1 MTEREFDMTD
11 MNRRSV
17 LKVALGGAGLAALP
31 AVAMSTSPAD
41 AAPNS
46 HPDLVGVGD
55 SSITLEFDDQLRS
68 RVALKGVDLTRFDAG
83 EALLVG
89 DKAIEAFAYR
99 GHRTRATRHPRHG
112 AGVRVTIEGTSEEG
126 VHKTVELTSFER
138 LAGMI
143 VMKVTYTNRSSTA
156 LKVTGWRNGAHEL
169 LEIPGG
175 FYTFSGTTHTDR
187 RDWVMPV
194 KDGYVQE
201 NSLGMDSSDYG
212 GGTPLATVWRRG
224 AGLSVGHVEPVATI
238 LRMPVR
244 KTADGASIA
253 IQDDTARTLK
263 PGRRLSTSTTFLTA
277 LPGDHFVPLQRY
289 RDYMSDI
296 GQRAPKVPASA
307 FEPIWCAWG
316 YERDFTVEQVTGTLP
331 KAHEVGLRWVV
342 LDDGWQTNEGDW
354 DINTTKFP
362 RGEADMRAFT
372 KEIRDAGLRPRLWWA
387 PLAADP
393 DSNLIRDRSDMLL
406 LDRDG
411 NKQDVTWWDAYTLC
425 PAYQPTVDYFVE
437 QAKKFI
443 GDWGYE
449 GLKIDGQHLNSV
461 APCYNP
467 KHRHARPEESTE
479 GVARFWKAI
488 HEAAHAAN
496 PDALVELCPCGTAFA
511 FHNLPYV
518 DQYPSSDPESSY
530 QVRSKG
536 KSMKALMGAGSSYAG
551 DHVELSDHGD
561 DFASSYG
568 VGAVLSTKFT
578 LPGTGAPDKATD
590 LTPEKEVLWR
600 KWVSLYEKNMLPTG
614 EYRGELYD
622 IGFDKPEAHVVATKR
637 TLHYAFYADQ
647 WDGTVELRG
656 LDRTRY
662 RLTDPF
668 TGTSLGTAT
677 AEHNTVKLSF
687 ARFQLIVA
695 EPIG

>member
-1 MTEREFDMTD
+1 

-17 LKVALGGAGLAALP
+17 LKVALGGAGLAAFP
-31 AVAMSTSPAD
+31 AVAMGASPAA

-46 HPDLVGVGD
+46 DPDLVGVGD
-55 SSITLEFDDQLRS
+55 TSITLEFDDQLRS

-99 GHRTRATRHPRHG
+99 GHRARATRHSRHG
-112 AGVRVTIEGTSEEG
+112 AGVRVTIEGMSEEG

-143 VMKVTYTNRSSTA
+143 VMKVTYTNRSPTA

-169 LEIPGG
+169 LETPGG

-244 KTADGASIA
+244 KTADGVSIA
-253 IQDDTARTLK
+253 VQDDTARTLK
-263 PGRRLSTSTTFLTA
+263 PGRRLSTATTFLTA

-354 DINTTKFP
+354 DINTAKFP
-362 RGEADMRAFT
+362 RGEADMRTFT

-393 DSNLIRDRSDMLL
+393 DSNLIRDHSDMLL

-437 QAKKFI
+437 QAKRFI

-551 DHVELSDHGD
+551 DHVELSDNGD

-578 LPGTGAPDKATD
+578 LPGAGAPDKATD

-656 LDRTRY
+656 LGRTRY

-668 TGTSLGTAT
+668 TGESLGTAT
-677 AEHNTVKLSF
+677 AQHNTLKLSF
-687 ARFQLIVA
+687 ERFQLIVA

>member
-1 MTEREFDMTD
+1 MTD

-17 LKVALGGAGLAALP
+17 LKVALGGAGLAAFP
-31 AVAMSTSPAD
+31 AVAMGASPAA

-46 HPDLVGVGD
+46 DPDLVGVGD
-55 SSITLEFDDQLRS
+55 TSITLEFDDQLRS
-68 RVALKGVDLTRFDAG
+68 RVALKGIDLTRFDAG

-89 DKAIEAFAYR
+89 DTTIGKFAYR
-99 GHRTRATRHPRHG
+99 GHRTRTTRHTRHG

-126 VHKTVELTSFER
+126 VHKTLELTSFER

-143 VMKVTYTNRSSTA
+143 VMKATYTNRSSTA
-156 LKVTGWRNGAHEL
+156 LKVTGWRNAAHEL

-175 FYTFSGTTHTDR
+175 FHTFSGTTHTDR
-187 RDWVMPV
+187 RDWVTPV

-244 KTADGASIA
+244 KTAAGASIA

-296 GQRAPKVPASA
+296 GQRAPKAPASA

-316 YERDFTVEQVTGTLP
+316 YERDFATEQITAALP
-331 KAHEVGLRWVV
+331 KVHEVGLRWAA

-354 DINTTKFP
+354 DIDTAKFP

-437 QAKKFI
+437 QAKRFI

-467 KHRHARPEESTE
+467 EHRHARPEESTE

-488 HEAAHAAN
+488 HEAVHAAN

-551 DHVELSDHGD
+551 DHVELSDDGD

-600 KWVSLYEKNMLPTG
+600 KWVSLYEKNMLSTG

-622 IGFDKPEAHVVATKR
+622 IGFDKPEAHVVTKKR

-656 LDRTRY
+656 LGRTRY

-677 AEHNTVKLSF
+677 AQHNTVKLSF
-687 ARFQLIVA
+687 ERFQLIVA

>member
-1 MTEREFDMTD
+1 MTD

-17 LKVALGGAGLAALP
+17 LKVALGGAGLAAFP
-31 AVAMSTSPAD
+31 TVAMGASPAA

-46 HPDLVGVGD
+46 DPDLVGVGD
-55 SSITLEFDDQLRS
+55 TSITLEFDDQLRS

-89 DKAIEAFAYR
+89 DRTIEAFAYR
-99 GHRTRATRHPRHG
+99 GHRTRTTRHTRHG
-112 AGVRVTIEGTSEEG
+112 AGVRVTIEGTTEEG

-169 LEIPGG
+169 LEFPGG
-175 FYTFSGTTHTDR
+175 FYTFSGSTYTDR
-187 RDWVMPV
+187 RDWVRQV

-224 AGLSVGHVEPVATI
+224 GGLSVGHVEPVTTI

-244 KTADGASIA
+244 KTAAGASIA
-253 IQDDTARTLK
+253 VQDDTARTLK

-316 YERDFTVEQVTGTLP
+316 YERDFATEQITAALP
-331 KAHEVGLRWVV
+331 KAHEVGLRWAA

-354 DINTTKFP
+354 DINTAKFP

-437 QAKKFI
+437 QAKRFI

-467 KHRHARPEESTE
+467 EHRHARPEESTE

-551 DHVELSDHGD
+551 DHVELSDNGD

-600 KWVSLYEKNMLPTG
+600 KWVSLYKKNMLPTG

-622 IGFDKPEAHVVATKR
+622 IGFDKPEAHVVAKKQ
-637 TLHYAFYADQ
+637 TLHYAFYADR

-656 LDRTRY
+656 LGRTRY
-662 RLTDPF
+662 RLMDPF

-677 AEHNTVKLSF
+677 AQHNTVKLSF
-687 ARFQLIVA
+687 ERFQLIVA
-695 EPIG
+695 EPVG